1 LWTGIFVF
9 LVKLG
14 AKRQIKYLFSTE
26 QFKANLSLI
35 AQSSVHRTAHPDTL
49 HNLLK
54 KLSPKQLSEVRHK
67 MITRLIRMKCLAP
80 FRLLKLYYM
89 IAIDGTG
96 HVTYKHRHCPHCLTK
111 EKDGKVLYYYHNVL
125 EAKIVAGN
133 GLALSIETEFIE
145 NTTRYTKQDCEL
157 KAFYRLIKKLKK
169 KYPQL
174 KICLLLDGLY
184 VADPVFRMIDKYR
197 WKYIITF
204 KEGSM
209 PDTYREYLCLK
220 SLCPQNR
227 AEIKDKNIIQNY
239 NWVNCISYRGPV
251 FDVLECNESK
261 TNNRGEIKNTRFV
274 WISNL
279 LVSKRNFI
287 KIAKGGR
294 LRWKIENEGFNIQKN
309 RGYNLE
315 HSYSKNEVAMK
326 NYYLLLQIAHI
337 ISQLM
342 EKGLLKNNIEKVFGS
357 ITNVFF
363 KLLEELR
370 TRFFCQKDLERCI
383 LKPFQIRLSYAPP

>member
-1 LWTGIFVF
+1 MF

-14 AKRQIKYLFSTE
+14 AKRQIKYLLSTE
-26 QFKANLSLI
+26 EFKGNLSLI
-35 AQSSVHRTAHPDTL
+35 AESSTHKTPHPDTL

-54 KLSPKQLSEVRHK
+54 KLSPKEISKIRHK
-67 MITRLIRMKCLAP
+67 IIARLIRMKCLIS
-80 FRLLKLYYM
+80 FRLLKLYYT

-96 HVTYKHRHCPHCLTK
+96 HVTYKERHCPHCLTK

-125 EAKIVAGN
+125 EAKIVTEG
-133 GLALSIETEFIE
+133 GLALSVETEFIE

-157 KAFYRLIKKLKK
+157 KAFYRLAKRLKRQ
-169 KYPQL
+169 YSQL
-174 KICLLLDGLY
+174 KICLLLDSLY
-184 VADPVFRMIDKYR
+184 VADPVFKILDKYK

-209 PDTYREYLCLK
+209 PDTYAEYLSLK
-220 SLCPQNR
+220 KLCPENR

-239 NWVNCISYRGPV
+239 NWVNGISYRGPV
-251 FDVLECNESK
+251 FDILECNESK
-261 TNNRGEIKNTRFV
+261 TSSKGEILNTRFV
-274 WISNL
+274 WITNL
-279 LVSKRNFI
+279 CISKNNFK
-287 KIAKGGR
+287 KIARGGR
-294 LRWKIENEGFNIQKN
+294 LRWKIENEGFNTQKN

-370 TRFFCQKDLERCI
+370 TILFCQKDLERCI
-383 LKPFQIRLSYAPP
+383 SKPFQIRLSCAPP